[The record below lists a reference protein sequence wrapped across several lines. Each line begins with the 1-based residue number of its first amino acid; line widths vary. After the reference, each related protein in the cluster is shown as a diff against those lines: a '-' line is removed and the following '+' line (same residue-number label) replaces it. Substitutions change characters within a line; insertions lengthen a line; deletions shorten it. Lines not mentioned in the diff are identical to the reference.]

1 MVLGLFDGTGAQI
14 QDKKSDV
21 GEKRCLWRILE
32 NRESARNI
40 SPVFTTHALLLWGA
54 SFFGPVT
61 LKTNG
66 DEPTS

>member
-54 SFFGPVT
+54 SFFGQVT
-61 LKTNG
+61 LKTK